1 MGLRY
6 LREIQEGE
14 RESEPWGR
22 EREGRE
28 RERRIRG
35 RKEKRESGFS
45 YGTYKGTNHTTHPST
60 TKALHQLPQLTCNY
74 TISTIKGSITY

>member
-28 RERRIRG
+28 RETYQ
-35 RKEKRESGFS
+35 RKKRKKGKWIS

-74 TISTIKGSITY
+74 TITPKHYPQ